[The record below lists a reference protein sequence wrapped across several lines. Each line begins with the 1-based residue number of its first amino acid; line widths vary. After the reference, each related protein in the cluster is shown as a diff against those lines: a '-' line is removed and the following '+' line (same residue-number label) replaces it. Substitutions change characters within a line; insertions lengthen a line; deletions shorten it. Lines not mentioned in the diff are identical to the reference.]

1 MLANINSEFNSLFQ
15 KWIAH
20 LLEVGDIVVSVDE
33 NFSPQ
38 IIQDGYDIDVKS
50 LSGGEKT
57 SLALAYRLAL
67 NVMVKKVCEAM
78 KSNLLI
84 LDEPTDGFSREQLSR
99 LRAILNDLKC
109 EQVIIVS
116 HENELEGF
124 VDNIYRVIKESGES
138 KILTA

>member
-20 LLEVGDIVVSVDE
+20 LLETDDIVVSVNDK
-33 NFSPQ
+33 FSPQ
-38 IIQDGYDIDVKS
+38 ILQSGYDIDVKS

-57 SLALAYRLAL
+57 SVALAYRLAL
-67 NVMVKKVCEAM
+67 NVMVKKVCDAM
-78 KSNLLI
+78 HSNLLI
-84 LDEPTDGFSREQLSR
+84 LDEPTDGFSREQLSK
-99 LRAILNDLKC
+99 LRDILDDLKC

-124 VDNIYRVIKESGES
+124 VDNIFRVIKDSGES
-138 KILTA
+138 KILTT